1 MGELKA
7 LHIMCKQDT
16 ESVKVAPERVLS
28 NRGISKIRTWPGFR
42 REGVISG
49 GSISVHWSITVFVE
63 LCTVCSVIKRD
74 SISTWTKI

>member
-28 NRGISKIRTWPGFR
+28 NRGISKIRT
-42 REGVISG
+42 
-49 GSISVHWSITVFVE
+49 
-63 LCTVCSVIKRD
+63 
-74 SISTWTKI
+74 